1 MKKVSNH
8 KKPDDFLFCN
18 QQTTQLFSERIWKDS
33 LAEVLVESPLEIG
46 GEDNSNNLR
55 KVDIHSGKNI
65 TQYSFRHSHINMR
78 LKAGVPVPVI
88 AASTDTSMQYI
99 QEHYFHYRADES
111 TEILGKGRKIKSI
124 EKVCVS

>member
-1 MKKVSNH
+1 MRKVSKN

-18 QQTTQLFSERIWKDS
+18 QQTTYPFSERIWKDS

-65 TQYSFRHSHINMR
+65 T
-78 LKAGVPVPVI
+78 
-88 AASTDTSMQYI
+88 
-99 QEHYFHYRADES
+99 
-111 TEILGKGRKIKSI
+111 
-124 EKVCVS
+124 